1 MMKKKTKTK
10 QQLLLEMEELRTR
23 LDATERRLQESNE
36 IIQVEIAE
44 RKRVEETFME
54 AQKYAES
61 IVETI
66 REPLVVLTADLR
78 VTSANR
84 SFYQTFKVMP
94 EETKGQ
100 FIYNIGNRQW
110 DIPALREF
118 LEKIIPKNSHF
129 NNFEVD
135 HEFPVIGR
143 KKMLL
148 NARRIHREDKSTDRI
163 LLAID
168 DITERKKMEAALQ
181 VSETRYR
188 RLFETAQDGI
198 LILDAD
204 TGEIFDINPFLIEML
219 GYPHEALLGKRLW
232 EIGAFRD
239 IEASKAAF
247 LELQSKGY
255 VRYEDLPLETRD
267 ERHIDVEFVSNIYS
281 VDHKR
286 VIQCNIRDITL
297 RKRIEEER
305 RKLTY
310 DLQDALTKIK
320 RLTGLLPICAS
331 CKKIRDDKGY
341 WNELEAYIS
350 EHSEAEITHGFC
362 PDCLKTLY
370 GVVLEEDTDSKKQ

>member
-1 MMKKKTKTK
+1 MKKNAKTK
-10 QQLLLEMEELRTR
+10 QQFFLEMEELRTR
-23 LDATERRLQESNE
+23 LDATERRLQEANE

-44 RKRVEETFME
+44 RKRAEETFME

-66 REPLVVLTADLR
+66 REPLVVLSADLR

-94 EETKGQ
+94 EETEGQ

-118 LEKIIPKNSHF
+118 LEEIIPKNTRF

-143 KKMLL
+143 KRMLL
-148 NARRIHREDKSTDRI
+148 NARQIYREGKGTDMI

-168 DITERKKMEAALQ
+168 DITERKKVEEALQ

-219 GYPHEALLGKRLW
+219 GYSHEALLGKRLW

-267 ERHIDVEFVSNIYS
+267 GGHIDVEFVSNVYL
-281 VDHKR
+281 VNHKK
-286 VIQCNIRDITL
+286 VIQCNIRDITQ
-297 RKRIEEER
+297 RRRIEEER
-305 RKLTY
+305 RRLTY

-320 RLTGLLPICAS
+320 RLRGLLPICAS

-341 WNELEAYIS
+341 WNELETYIQ
-350 EHSEAEITHGFC
+350 EHSEAEFSHGFC
-362 PDCLKTLY
+362 PECMKKLY

>member
-1 MMKKKTKTK
+1 MKKKTKTK
-10 QQLLLEMEELRTR
+10 QQFLLEMEELRTR
-23 LDATERRLQESNE
+23 LDATERRLQEANE
-36 IIQVEIAE
+36 IIQVEIVE
-44 RKRVEETFME
+44 RKRAEETFME

-84 SFYQTFKVMP
+84 SFYQTFKVVA
-94 EETKGQ
+94 EETEGQ

-118 LEKIIPKNSHF
+118 LEEIIPKNSHF
-129 NNFEVD
+129 NDFEVD

-148 NARRIHREDKSTDRI
+148 NARRIHREGKSTDMI

-204 TGEIFDINPFLIEML
+204 TGEIFDINPFLVELL

-239 IEASKAAF
+239 IEASKVAF

-267 ERHIDVEFVSNIYS
+267 ERHIDVEFVSNVYF
-281 VDHKR
+281 VNHKR

-297 RKRIEEER
+297 RKRIEQER
-305 RKLTY
+305 RKLTL
-310 DLQDALTKIK
+310 DLQDALAKIK
-320 RLTGLLPICAS
+320 RLRGLLPICAS

-341 WNELEAYIS
+341 WNKLEDYIS
-350 EHSEAEITHGFC
+350 EHSEAEFTHGVC
-362 PDCLKTLY
+362 PDCMKKLY
-370 GVVLEEDTDSKKQ
+370 GVVLEEDTDPKKQ

>member
-1 MMKKKTKTK
+1 MKKKTKTK
-10 QQLLLEMEELRTR
+10 QQLLLEMQELRTR
-23 LDATERRLQESNE
+23 LDATERRLQKANE

-44 RKRVEETFME
+44 RKRAEETFAE

-94 EETKGQ
+94 EETEGQ

-110 DIPALREF
+110 DIPSLREF
-118 LEKIIPKNSHF
+118 LEEIIPKNTHF

-135 HEFPVIGR
+135 HEFPAIGR
-143 KKMLL
+143 KRMLL
-148 NARRIHREDKSTDRI
+148 NARRIYREGKGTDMI

-168 DITERKKMEAALQ
+168 DITERKKMEEAVQ

-204 TGEIFDINPFLIEML
+204 SGEIFDVNPFLIEML
-219 GYPHEALLGKRLW
+219 GYSHEAFLGKRLW

-239 IEASKAAF
+239 MEASKAAF
-247 LELQSKGY
+247 LELQGKGY
-255 VRYEDLPLETRD
+255 IRYEDLPLETRD
-267 ERHIDVEFVSNIYS
+267 RGQIDVEFVSNVYL
-281 VDHKR
+281 VNHKK
-286 VIQCNIRDITL
+286 VIQCNIRDITQ
-297 RKRIEEER
+297 RRRIEEER
-305 RKLTY
+305 RRLTD
-310 DLQDALTKIK
+310 DLQDALAKIK
-320 RLTGLLPICAS
+320 RLRGLLPICAS

-341 WNELEAYIS
+341 WNQLETYIQD
-350 EHSEAEITHGFC
+350 HSEAEFSHGFC
-362 PDCLKTLY
+362 PECMKKLY
-370 GVVLEEDTDSKKQ
+370 GVSLDEDTDSKKQ

>member
-1 MMKKKTKTK
+1 MKKMTKTK
-10 QQLLLEMEELRTR
+10 QQFLLEMEELRTR
-23 LDATERRLQESNE
+23 LDATERRLQEANE

-44 RKRVEETFME
+44 RKRAEETFME

-84 SFYQTFKVMP
+84 SFYQTFEVMP
-94 EETKGQ
+94 EETEGQ
-100 FIYNIGNRQW
+100 FIYDIGNRQW

-148 NARRIHREDKSTDRI
+148 NARRIHREDKGTDMI

-239 IEASKAAF
+239 IEASKGAF

-267 ERHIDVEFVSNIYS
+267 ERHIDVEFVSNVYS
-281 VDHKR
+281 VDHRR

-305 RKLTY
+305 RRLTY

-320 RLTGLLPICAS
+320 RLRGLLPICAS

-362 PDCLKTLY
+362 PDCLKNLY

>member
-1 MMKKKTKTK
+1 
-10 QQLLLEMEELRTR
+10 
-23 LDATERRLQESNE
+23 
-36 IIQVEIAE
+36 
-44 RKRVEETFME
+44 
-54 AQKYAES
+54 
-61 IVETI
+61 
-66 REPLVVLTADLR
+66 
-78 VTSANR
+78 
-84 SFYQTFKVMP
+84 
-94 EETKGQ
+94 
-100 FIYNIGNRQW
+100 
-110 DIPALREF
+110 
-118 LEKIIPKNSHF
+118 
-129 NNFEVD
+129 
-135 HEFPVIGR
+135 
-143 KKMLL
+143 MLL
-148 NARRIHREDKSTDRI
+148 NARQIHREGKSTDMI

-168 DITERKKMEAALQ
+168 DITERKKTEAALQ

-204 TGEIFDINPFLIEML
+204 TGEIFDINPFLVEML

-362 PDCLKTLY
+362 PDCLKNLY

>member
-1 MMKKKTKTK
+1 MKKKTKTK

-23 LDATERRLQESNE
+23 LDATERRLQEANE

-44 RKRVEETFME
+44 RKRAEETFME

-84 SFYQTFKVMP
+84 SFYQTFEVMP
-94 EETKGQ
+94 EETEGQ

-118 LEKIIPKNSHF
+118 LEEIIPKNSHF
-129 NNFEVD
+129 NDFEVD

-148 NARRIHREDKSTDRI
+148 NARRIHREGKSTDMI

-204 TGEIFDINPFLIEML
+204 TGKIFDINPFLIEML
-219 GYPHEALLGKRLW
+219 GYPQEALLGKRLW

-267 ERHIDVEFVSNIYS
+267 ERHIDVEFVSNVYS
-281 VDHKR
+281 VDHRR

-305 RKLTY
+305 RKLIY

-320 RLTGLLPICAS
+320 RLQGLLPICAS

-362 PDCLKTLY
+362 PDCLKNLY

>member
-94 EETKGQ
+94 EEIKGQ
-100 FIYNIGNRQW
+100 FIYHIGNRQW

-148 NARRIHREDKSTDRI
+148 NARQIHREGKSTDMI

-168 DITERKKMEAALQ
+168 DITERKKTEAALQ

-204 TGEIFDINPFLIEML
+204 TGEIFDINPFLVEML

>member
-1 MMKKKTKTK
+1 MKKKTKTK

-23 LDATERRLQESNE
+23 LDATERRLQEANE

-44 RKRVEETFME
+44 RKRAEETFVE

-66 REPLVVLTADLR
+66 REPLVVLTADLT

-84 SFYQTFKVMP
+84 SFYQAFKVMP
-94 EETKGQ
+94 EETEGQ

-118 LEKIIPKNSHF
+118 LEEIIPKNSHF
-129 NNFEVD
+129 NDFEVD

-148 NARRIHREDKSTDRI
+148 NARRIHREGKSTDMI

-267 ERHIDVEFVSNIYS
+267 ERHIDVEFVSNVYS

-362 PDCLKTLY
+362 PDCLKNLY

>member
-1 MMKKKTKTK
+1 MKKKTKTK

-148 NARRIHREDKSTDRI
+148 NARQIHREGKSTDMI

-168 DITERKKMEAALQ
+168 DITERKKTEAALQ

>member
-1 MMKKKTKTK
+1 MKKKTKTK

-23 LDATERRLQESNE
+23 LDATERRLQEANE

-44 RKRVEETFME
+44 RKRAEETFVE

-66 REPLVVLTADLR
+66 REPLVVLTADLT

-84 SFYQTFKVMP
+84 SFYQAFKVMP
-94 EETKGQ
+94 EETEGQ

-118 LEKIIPKNSHF
+118 LEEIIPKNSHF
-129 NNFEVD
+129 NDFEVD

-148 NARRIHREDKSTDRI
+148 NARRIHREGKSTDMI

-204 TGEIFDINPFLIEML
+204 TGEIFDVNPFLIEML
-219 GYPHEALLGKRLW
+219 GYSHEAFLGKRLW

-267 ERHIDVEFVSNIYS
+267 ERHIDVEFVSNVYS

-362 PDCLKTLY
+362 PDCLKNLY

>member
-148 NARRIHREDKSTDRI
+148 NARQIHREGKSTDMI

-168 DITERKKMEAALQ
+168 DITERKKTEAALQ

-204 TGEIFDINPFLIEML
+204 TGEIFDINPFLVEML

-362 PDCLKTLY
+362 PDCLKNLY

>member
-1 MMKKKTKTK
+1 MKKKTKTK

-204 TGEIFDINPFLIEML
+204 TGEIFDINPFLVEML

>member
-1 MMKKKTKTK
+1 MKKNAKTKH
-10 QQLLLEMEELRTR
+10 QFLLEIEELRMR
-23 LDATERRLQESNE
+23 LDTTERRLQEANE
-36 IIQVEIAE
+36 IIKVEIAE
-44 RKRVEETFME
+44 RKRAEETFMK

-66 REPLVVLTADLR
+66 REPLVVLTVDLR
-78 VTSANR
+78 VISANR

-94 EETKGQ
+94 EETEGQ

-110 DIPALREF
+110 DIPVLREF
-118 LEKIIPKNSHF
+118 LEEIIPKNTHF

-135 HEFPVIGR
+135 HEFPAIGR

-148 NARRIHREDKSTDRI
+148 NARRIYREGKGTDMI

-168 DITERKKMEAALQ
+168 DVTERKKMEEALQ

-204 TGEIFDINPFLIEML
+204 TGEIFDVNPFLIEML
-219 GYPHEALLGKRLW
+219 GYSHETFLGKRLW
-232 EIGAFRD
+232 EIGAFQD

-247 LELQSKGY
+247 SELQNKGY
-255 VRYEDLPLETRD
+255 VRYEDLPLETR
-267 ERHIDVEFVSNIYS
+267 EGGHIDVEFVSNAYL
-281 VDHKR
+281 VNHKK
-286 VIQCNIRDITL
+286 VIQCNIRDITQ
-297 RKRIEEER
+297 RRRIEEER
-305 RKLTY
+305 RRLTH
-310 DLQDALTKIK
+310 DLRDALTKIK
-320 RLTGLLPICAS
+320 KLQGLLPICAS

-341 WNELEAYIS
+341 WNQLETYIQD
-350 EHSEAEITHGFC
+350 HSEAEFSHGFC
-362 PDCLKTLY
+362 PECMKKLY

>member
-1 MMKKKTKTK
+1 MKKKTKTK

-148 NARRIHREDKSTDRI
+148 NARQIHREGKSTDMI

-168 DITERKKMEAALQ
+168 DITERKKTEAALQ

-204 TGEIFDINPFLIEML
+204 TGEIFDINPFLVEML

>member
-118 LEKIIPKNSHF
+118 LEEIIPKNSHF

-148 NARRIHREDKSTDRI
+148 NARQIHREGKSTDMI

-168 DITERKKMEAALQ
+168 DITERKKTEAALQ

-204 TGEIFDINPFLIEML
+204 TGEIFDINPFLVEML

>member
-1 MMKKKTKTK
+1 MKKNVKTKH
-10 QQLLLEMEELRTR
+10 QFLLEMEELRTR
-23 LDATERRLQESNE
+23 LDATDRRLQEADE
-36 IIQVEIAE
+36 IIRIEITE
-44 RKRVEETFME
+44 RKRAEETFME

-94 EETKGQ
+94 EETEGE

-118 LEKIIPKNSHF
+118 LEEIIPKNSHF

-143 KKMLL
+143 KRMLL
-148 NARRIHREDKSTDRI
+148 NARRIYREGKGTDMI

-168 DITERKKMEAALQ
+168 DITERKKMEEAVQ

-204 TGEIFDINPFLIEML
+204 TGEIFDVNPFLIEML
-219 GYPHEALLGKRLW
+219 GYSHETFLGKRLW

-239 IEASKAAF
+239 REASKTAF
-247 LELQSKGY
+247 SELQSKGY
-255 VRYEDLPLETRD
+255 VRYEDLPLETR
-267 ERHIDVEFVSNIYS
+267 EGGQIDVEFVSNVYL
-281 VDHKR
+281 VNHQK
-286 VIQCNIRDITL
+286 VIQCNIRDITQ
-297 RKRIEEER
+297 RRRIEEER
-305 RKLTY
+305 RRLTY

-320 RLTGLLPICAS
+320 RLQGLLPICAS
-331 CKKIRDDKGY
+331 CKKIRDDQGY
-341 WNELEAYIS
+341 WNQLETYIQD
-350 EHSEAEITHGFC
+350 HSEAEFSHGFC
-362 PDCLKTLY
+362 PECMKKLY
-370 GVVLEEDTDSKKQ
+370 GVVLEEETDPKKQ